1 MLNNKSVKK
10 EEHVFQNYTWLHLWG
25 VLLFFFFFG
34 FALQLVFWRCL
45 EKQNFHKFKDL
56 LLSSALPIQTSKH
69 SDEL

>member
-1 MLNNKSVKK
+1 MFSRIT
-10 EEHVFQNYTWLHLWG
+10 HGYIYGAFCF
-25 VLLFFFFFG
+25 FFFFFG